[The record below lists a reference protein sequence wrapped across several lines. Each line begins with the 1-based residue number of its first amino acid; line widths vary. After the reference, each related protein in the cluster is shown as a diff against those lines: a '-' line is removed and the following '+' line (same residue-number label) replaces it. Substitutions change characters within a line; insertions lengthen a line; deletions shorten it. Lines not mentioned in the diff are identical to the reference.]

1 MEKVIQSFKN
11 LYKGEHV
18 ARKHFMFILLLL
30 LPAIMS
36 GVSSFM
42 DKGVP
47 EKILIVVSVAILFL
61 AILSIVPL
69 IWFLGYWVNF
79 VEDRLMDKVGIPQ
92 ISFTMLVDG
101 LKVLP
106 LTIVWSIYFMIII
119 LIPMILAFV
128 PLIFSMTGA
137 TSTPDAMGIIL
148 FICGILIACLVCI
161 ALMVL
166 LAPFYNYVFIEY
178 IKYGNRAELYNP
190 LYLGKFM
197 KIAFKDTLIVFGKFW
212 LVSIVVSFPIGFL
225 NIFVA
230 MIAMMVFMTSA
241 VATPGALDS
250 NSDAYIY
257 NPVAIFIVVILSACV
272 ALIQMYTNSMIG
284 CAAGENYVGVYKE
297 KIAPLEETPE
307 DSDYGFNTL

>member
-1 MEKVIQSFKN
+1 
-11 LYKGEHV
+11 
-18 ARKHFMFILLLL
+18 
-30 LPAIMS
+30 
-36 GVSSFM
+36 
-42 DKGVP
+42 
-47 EKILIVVSVAILFL
+47 
-61 AILSIVPL
+61 
-69 IWFLGYWVNF
+69 
-79 VEDRLMDKVGIPQ
+79 
-92 ISFTMLVDG
+92 
-101 LKVLP
+101 
-106 LTIVWSIYFMIII
+106 
-119 LIPMILAFV
+119 
-128 PLIFSMTGA
+128 
-137 TSTPDAMGIIL
+137 
-148 FICGILIACLVCI
+148 
-161 ALMVL
+161 
-166 LAPFYNYVFIEY
+166 
-178 IKYGNRAELYNP
+178 
-190 LYLGKFM
+190 M